1 MWMDRL
7 VQDVRYA
14 VRQIRRQ
21 PGFAVVATLS
31 LALGVGANAAVFNAA
46 RMLVLRPVPGVAEP
60 ERVVELAPDEGGFSS
75 LAYPDFVDLRGRIPA
90 LEAMAAYAMGE
101 FSFSAVEGA
110 ERIIGLHVTPEYFT
124 VMGVEPHRG
133 RLLLPEDDRDGGAT
147 QVAVLSHRFW
157 ETRLGASPAVVGS
170 TVRVNRV
177 PFQVIG
183 IAPPDFR
190 GHTVVFQP
198 DVYLPFHTAPL
209 LGTTDAEVF
218 DSRRSSWH
226 QAVALLAPGASVQQA
241 DAQVKSAYAALAQVH
256 PETNAGRGGIVV
268 ALGLVP
274 GDARAA
280 VGAFVAVLEG
290 MVLLVLLVTC
300 ANVAGMF
307 VSRHTAREREM
318 AVRLSLGAARP
329 RLVRQLVTEAMI
341 VFLLGGALGTL
352 TGLWLLSLA
361 PVDLIP
367 VPFPIR
373 LDLSPDPGALA
384 AALAL
389 TLGTGVAF
397 GLLPALGA
405 TRLDLTSA
413 LRNGATRRAGLGWL
427 RRSFVAGQVAF
438 SLVLLVSAGL
448 LLRALDRAAEI
459 RTGFDP
465 SLVLRTGVNLEL
477 EGYTE
482 TEGLAFQER
491 LVERLRRIP
500 GVTSAALADDLPLD
514 LSRQGTLIVP
524 EGSSGADARS
534 RVLGDYNQVSPEYFE
549 TLRIAVLEG
558 RPFESAD
565 AAGGEPVAIVSRT
578 FAARVWPGESAVGR
592 RVSVLTSI
600 AGGVGEPRTIVGVV
614 EDVKS
619 QLVSEELRPAVYLPL
634 SQAYSAET
642 NAIVRAEEGDVR
654 LGALVREALLE
665 LDPAMSIQ
673 PVVSLESFTSVGLL
687 PQRLAAGLASV
698 LGLLAVLLAGI
709 GIYGVVAFAVTQR
722 TREIGVRV
730 ALGASR
736 SSIRRL
742 VLRGGLKLVLPGIAL
757 GLLAAVGTGYVLRFL
772 LLGVSP
778 VDPLALGS
786 MGVIVLAVVVLA
798 CLLPGRRAAGIE
810 PVRALKAE

>member
-1 MWMDRL
+1 MDRL
-7 VQDVRYA
+7 AHDLRFG
-14 VRQIRRQ
+14 VRQIRQR

-75 LAYPDFVDLRGRIPA
+75 LAYPDYVDLRGRVPA
-90 LEAMAAYAMGE
+90 LEAMAAYAMGT
-101 FSFSAVEGA
+101 FSFSGADGA
-110 ERIIGLHVTPEYFT
+110 ERIIGLHVTPEYFS
-124 VMGVEPHRG
+124 VMGIAPHRG
-133 RLLLPEDDRDGGAT
+133 RFFSAEDDRNGGAT
-147 QVAVLSHRFW
+147 LVAVLSHRFW

-170 TVRVNRV
+170 TVQVNRASFV
-177 PFQVIG
+177 VIG

-198 DVYLPFHTAPL
+198 DIYLPFHTAPL
-209 LGTTDAEVF
+209 LGTTDAEVMA
-218 DSRRSSWH
+218 SRRSSWH
-226 QAVALLAPGASVQQA
+226 QAVALLAPGASVEQA
-241 DAQVKSAYAALAQVH
+241 DQQVKSAFARLAEAH

-268 ALGLVP
+268 ALALVP
-274 GDARAA
+274 GDAREAVAA
-280 VGAFVAVLEG
+280 FLAVLEG

-307 VSRHTAREREM
+307 VSRHATREREM

-329 RLVRQLVTEAMI
+329 RLVRQLITEAVL
-341 VFLLGGALGTL
+341 VFLLGGTLGTL
-352 TGLWLLSLA
+352 MGLWLLSIA
-361 PVDLIP
+361 PIDLLP
-367 VPFPIR
+367 LPFAIR
-373 LDLSPDPGALA
+373 LDLSPDPGALG

-413 LRNGATRRAGLGWL
+413 LKGDGTSRAGLGWL

-448 LLRALDRAAEI
+448 LLRALDRAAGMPA
-459 RTGFDP
+459 GFDP
-465 SLVLRTGVNLEL
+465 TTVLKTGVNLEL
-477 EGYTE
+477 EGYSE
-482 TEGLAFQER
+482 PDGLDFQER
-491 LVERLRRIP
+491 LVDRLARIP
-500 GVTSAALADDLPLD
+500 GVQSAALSDDLPLD

-524 EGSSGADARS
+524 EGWSGADGRS
-534 RVLGDYNQVSPEYFE
+534 RLLGDYNQVSPDYFQ
-549 TLRIAVLEG
+549 TLRIGVLEG
-558 RPFESAD
+558 RSFQPGD
-565 AAGGEPVAIVSRT
+565 VAGGELVAIVSRA
-578 FAARVWPGESAVGR
+578 FAASVWPGESAVGR

-600 AGGVGEPRTIVGVV
+600 GGGVGEPRTIVGVV
-614 EDVKS
+614 DDVKS

-642 NAIVRAEEGDVR
+642 NVIVRGEEAGVT
-654 LGALVREALLE
+654 LSGLVREAVLE
-665 LDPAMSIQ
+665 LDHALSME
-673 PVVSLESFTSVGLL
+673 PVVSLESLTSVGLL
-687 PQRLAAGLASV
+687 PQRLAAGLATV
-698 LGLLAVLLAGI
+698 LGLLAVFLAGV
-709 GIYGVVAFAVTQR
+709 GIYGVVAFAVAQR

-736 SSIRRL
+736 GSIRRL
-742 VLRGGLKLVLPGIAL
+742 VLRGGLKLALPGVAL

-778 VDPLALGS
+778 LDPLALGVMS
-786 MGVIVLAVVVLA
+786 MILMMVVVLA
-798 CLLPGRRAAGIE
+798 CLLAGRRAGAVQ
-810 PVRALKAE
+810 PLTALKAE